1 MGELF
6 AFIFDG
12 IADRFQQELRTVALQ
27 YPFEPLKYLRPPL
40 RITFNEGIDL
50 LRVRRILVPFCEDY
64 IFLPSALSPLPS
76 PPPSPPLPLHPS
88 LCVTAYPL
96 SRAPAPVGRRHRGSV

>member
-6 AFIFDG
+6 AYIFDG
-12 IADRFQQELRTVALQ
+12 IADRFQAELQAVALQ

-50 LRVRRILVPFCEDY
+50 LRVSQILHICCY
-64 IFLPSALSPLPS
+64 IMRNDIR
-76 PPPSPPLPLHPS
+76 
-88 LCVTAYPL
+88 V
-96 SRAPAPVGRRHRGSV
+96 